1 MSLEFRDETFDFFK
15 RYICSIDIVNKKR
28 REKTIITQIEY
39 YIKKFFVSNYINDA
53 DGKCSVLEEIEKLCL
68 LDKSKEKEIELE
80 ANKIQQQLELF
91 LNDDNSS
98 EKTLQLIESFRKE
111 IEQEENKNNL

>member
-1 MSLEFRDETFDFFK
+1 M
-15 RYICSIDIVNKKR
+15 NKKR
-28 REKTIITQIEY
+28 RE
-39 YIKKFFVSNYINDA
+39 
-53 DGKCSVLEEIEKLCL
+53 CSVLEEIEKLCL

-91 LNDDNSS
+91 LNDCNSS
-98 EKTLQLIESFRKE
+98 EKTLQLIESFRNE